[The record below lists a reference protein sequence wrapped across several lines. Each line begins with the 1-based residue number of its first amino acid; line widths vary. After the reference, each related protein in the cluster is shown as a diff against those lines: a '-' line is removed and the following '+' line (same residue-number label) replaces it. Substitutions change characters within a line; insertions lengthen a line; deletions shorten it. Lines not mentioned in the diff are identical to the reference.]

1 MMNEIRQKDETDQDR
16 LEQWLRD
23 SKMTPDAM
31 DAFLQEAIEQEEAKP
46 EEQQDFSKLA
56 MYEKVLFRLRAD
68 RPLVTRKEEGRQK
81 LEQYLREHPVSKPRM
96 RMSRRLIIAFASLLL
111 VVVGVEAFLHREWLF
126 GKPPD
131 DGQQYIIQGGKID
144 PNLIAEGQAD
154 PIPVTKRMT
163 ITNLDEAPVLLG
175 FTPSYPTWLP
185 EGWAFERAEI
195 VWTEPYTTFVVAY
208 KKKSESYF
216 LRYEERVFK
225 NSEYVRADIQQD
237 SNSRMVFLNGMQVHI
252 ATNVEIPT
260 CIWLS
265 GLTYTAVIGPVS
277 EPELLRIA
285 ESIVKEQ
292 RK

>member
-31 DAFLQEAIEQEEAKP
+31 DAFLQEAIEKEEAKP
-46 EEQQDFSKLA
+46 EEQQEFSKLA

-81 LEQYLREHPVSKPRM
+81 LEQYLRDNPVSKPRM

-111 VVVGVEAFLHREWLF
+111 VVVGVEAFLHHEWLF
-126 GKPPD
+126 GKPTD

-144 PNLIAEGQAD
+144 PKLISEGQAD

-163 ITNLDEAPVLLG
+163 ITNLDEAPALLG

-185 EGWAFERAEI
+185 DGWAFERAEI
-195 VWTEPYTTFVVAY
+195 VKSDPYAVIVVSYA
-208 KKKSESYF
+208 KSDSGYLLKFEQRTYSDA
-216 LRYEERVFK
+216 EAMK
-225 NSEYVRADIQQD
+225 ATIQQD
-237 SNSRMVFLNGMQVHI
+237 ALGTIVLIEGVEVYMK
-252 ATNVEIPT
+252 TNTKDPSCSWIEN
-260 CIWLS
+260 
-265 GLTYTAVIGPVS
+265 LTYSSVYAPVNADD
-277 EPELLRIA
+277 LVKIT
-285 ESIVKEQ
+285 ESILKET
-292 RK
+292 

>member
-81 LEQYLREHPVSKPRM
+81 LEQYLRDHPISKPRM

-126 GKPPD
+126 GKPTD

-144 PNLIAEGQAD
+144 PKLISEGQAD
-154 PIPVTKRMT
+154 PIPVTKRVT
-163 ITNLDEAPVLLG
+163 ITNLDEAPALLG

-185 EGWAFERAEI
+185 DGWAFERAEI
-195 VWTEPYTTFVVAY
+195 VWTEQYTRFEVVY
-208 KKKSESYF
+208 RTDEEKYHLK
-216 LRYEERVFK
+216 YEERK
-225 NSEYVRADIQQD
+225 YSNSEYARASIQQD
-237 SNSRMVFLNGMQVHI
+237 SNSREVLLKGIQVLI
-252 ATNVEIPT
+252 ATNAEVPT
-260 CIWLS
+260 CVWLS
-265 GLTYTAVIGPVS
+265 GLKYSAVIGPVS
-277 EPELLRIA
+277 EDEMIRIVK
-285 ESIVKEQ
+285 SIVEEQ